1 MHIIKQIP
9 LFAFCL
15 LSLGDWTFH
24 PISDIPIEPDAQDIE
39 DDMYVVVDE
48 DADFDESNSSGESD
62 ASDSSQASR
71 TAMGIR
77 REAKMLDDMSKYL
90 IPYIGS
96 GVENV
101 VLAHSKGL
109 TQGVVSLTRT

>member
-1 MHIIKQIP
+1 MQVIGSST
-9 LFAFCL
+9 LYLTFL
-15 LSLGDWTFH
+15 MSLKAPVD
-24 PISDIPIEPDAQDIE
+24 DQDDE
-39 DDMYVVVDE
+39 YVVVDE
-48 DADFDESNSSGESD
+48 DADFDESQSSGESD
-62 ASDSSQASR
+62 GSDGSQSSR

-96 GVENV
+96 GVENM

-109 TQGVVSLTRT
+109 TNAVVSGRFACLNSNGD